1 VNPTPENG
9 SYYSET
15 WVTLGWSP
23 GDFAVSHD
31 VYLGDNLE
39 DVENGTADTFQGNLP
54 LTTTFLIAGFQGY
67 AFPDGLVPGTTYY
80 WRIDEINDADPNS
93 PWKGDIWSFTVPPK
107 TAYNPIPADGAEFID
122 PNEVFAW
129 TAGYG
134 AKMHIVYLGD
144 DYDQV
149 NNAEGGDTQVSAT
162 YDPESL
168 EEGKVYYWRVDE
180 DDSIE
185 VHKGDIWSFTTPG
198 AVGNPVPANG
208 AEDVQMT
215 TTLSW
220 TPSDVAASHEVYF
233 GKDKDAVR
241 NADKNSPEYKGSK
254 VLGAESYDPGKLS
267 WYAPYYWRID
277 EVDSLGNTMK
287 GPIWSFTTADF
298 ILIDDFESYDT
309 GENQIW
315 YAWHDGLGFG
325 TPDNPPYSAGNGT
338 GSAVGDESTPSYCE
352 EKIVH
357 GGLQAMP
364 VEYDNNK
371 QGYAMYSEVEKA
383 LSEVRN
389 WTDESVDEL
398 SLWFHGNSSNSVDPL
413 YVAVSNSTGDP
424 GVVVY
429 DDPMAAQ
436 IGAWT
441 EWIIPLRTFADGG
454 IDLTDVDKIMIG
466 LGTRGNL
473 TTPGGAGKMIF
484 DDIRLCRSEQAAE

>member
-1 VNPTPENG
+1 
-9 SYYSET
+9 
-15 WVTLGWSP
+15 
-23 GDFAVSHD
+23 
-31 VYLGDNLE
+31 
-39 DVENGTADTFQGNLP
+39 
-54 LTTTFLIAGFQGY
+54 
-67 AFPDGLVPGTTYY
+67 
-80 WRIDEINDADPNS
+80 
-93 PWKGDIWSFTVPPK
+93 
-107 TAYNPIPADGAEFID
+107 
-122 PNEVFAW
+122 
-129 TAGYG
+129 
-134 AKMHIVYLGD
+134 
-144 DYDQV
+144 
-149 NNAEGGDTQVSAT
+149 
-162 YDPESL
+162 
-168 EEGKVYYWRVDE
+168 
-180 DDSIE
+180 
-185 VHKGDIWSFTTPG
+185 
-198 AVGNPVPANG
+198 
-208 AEDVQMT
+208 
-215 TTLSW
+215 
-220 TPSDVAASHEVYF
+220 
-233 GKDKDAVR
+233 
-241 NADKNSPEYKGSK
+241 
-254 VLGAESYDPGKLS
+254 
-267 WYAPYYWRID
+267 
-277 EVDSLGNTMK
+277 MK

-424 GVVVY
+424 VVVVY
-429 DDPMAAQ
+429 EDPMAAQ

-441 EWIIPLRTFADGG
+441 EWIIPLQTFADGG